1 MARSSAPLRRLG
13 AELRR
18 LREATGRTQTDVG
31 EAIGRSHTTLVNWE
45 RGKTKLSK
53 SDLVC
58 LLAELR
64 VPAEVRKGLEL
75 LRTESGNGA
84 SPWAVYGL
92 PDWLRPLVSFEED
105 ATVVTT
111 FEPVIIPGL
120 LQTEDYARAT
130 HLTAQ
135 HVVPPAEVDRWVAAR
150 MRRQERLDRDP
161 HFRLH
166 AVISEAAL
174 ELYVGGVHVM
184 AEQLRKL
191 EKAARADNITL
202 QVMPSTRGSYGGVAN
217 NFTVLHFAHPPVD
230 PPLGYFDGPLGGHMI
245 SDAGDVAA
253 MVTLFDDLSAAAL
266 DEAESASLVADI
278 LEEYQ

>member
-1 MARSSAPLRRLG
+1 MVRSSAPLRRLG

-18 LREATGRTQTDVG
+18 LREATGRTQADVG

-45 RGKTKLSK
+45 RGKNKLSK

-64 VPAEVRKGLEL
+64 VPADVRKGLEL
-75 LRTESGNGA
+75 LRAEAGTGT

-92 PDWLRPLVSFEED
+92 PDWLRPLISFEED
-105 ATVVTT
+105 ATSVTT
-111 FEPVIIPGL
+111 FQPVIIPGL
-120 LQTEDYARAT
+120 LQTEDYARAS
-130 HLTAQ
+130 HATAPQ
-135 HVVPPAEVDRWVAAR
+135 LAAPDNIERWVAAR
-150 MRRQERLDRDP
+150 MRRQQRPRNDP

-174 ELYVGGVHVM
+174 HLYVGGVAVM
-184 AEQLRKL
+184 AEQLRQL
-191 EKAARADNITL
+191 VKATETDNITIRVL
-202 QVMPSTRGSYGGVAN
+202 PSSRGDHAGVAN
-217 NFTVLHFAHPPVD
+217 NFTVLHFANPSAD
-230 PPLGYFDGPLGGHMI
+230 PPLGYFDGPLGGHMV

-253 MVTLFDDLSAAAL
+253 MVTMFDDLRAAAL
-266 DEAESASLVADI
+266 AESESASLLAAI